1 MVKGYTQI
9 QWIDYDETFSLVVRF
24 SFTHLIL
31 AIATYV
37 GLELFQMNMKTSFLN
52 RELDEVIYMDQL
64 IHFESKK
71 QECIVCHLESSIY
84 ILR

>member
-1 MVKGYTQI
+1 MLGRWFNWQIKGFSTVKGYTQI

-24 SFTHLIL
+24 SFTHLVL

-52 RELDEVIYMDQL
+52 RELDEEIYMDQL
-64 IHFESKK
+64 IHFEAEK
-71 QECIVCHLESSIY
+71 
-84 ILR
+84 

>member
-31 AIATYV
+31 AIGTYV
-37 GLELFQMNMKTSFLN
+37 GLELFQVNMKTSFLN

-64 IHFESKK
+64 IHFEAKK
-71 QECIVCHLESSIY
+71 QECIVCHLKSSIY

>member
-52 RELDEVIYMDQL
+52 RELDEKIYMDQL
-64 IHFESKK
+64 IHFEAEK
-71 QECIVCHLESSIY
+71 
-84 ILR
+84 

>member
-1 MVKGYTQI
+1 MLGRWFNRQIKGFSTVKGYTQI

-24 SFTHLIL
+24 SFTHLVL

-52 RELDEVIYMDQL
+52 RELDEEIYMDQL
-64 IHFESKK
+64 IHFEAEK
-71 QECIVCHLESSIY
+71 
-84 ILR
+84 

>member
-31 AIATYV
+31 AIGTYV
-37 GLELFQMNMKTSFLN
+37 GLELFQVNMKTSFLN

-71 QECIVCHLESSIY
+71 QECIVSHLKSSIY

>member
-31 AIATYV
+31 AIGTYV
-37 GLELFQMNMKTSFLN
+37 GLELFQVNMKTSFLN
-52 RELDEVIYMDQL
+52 RELDEKIYMDQL
-64 IHFESKK
+64 IHFEAEK
-71 QECIVCHLESSIY
+71 
-84 ILR
+84 